1 MSSFAFPFDAPFLGQ
16 AAEAPRLPRGA
27 WSDLFVE
34 RSHSLRASWDL
45 KSGTRLSSGTR
56 EGFCLRLVDARS
68 QKLDARE
75 GLSFEAILDACGAAP
90 RGATSPA
97 AGVPAPAA
105 ECDEEDAGET
115 SLASF
120 LEAQRDTLLGLG
132 LDESQLSLSVET
144 RSRRACVAAR
154 GRPTRQTRGC
164 RAILSCRLG
173 GTEGLSAGWGAPS
186 LAKLIA
192 AQPAARLGGDLQKRL
207 AERREARDAPE
218 GEFPILLAAGT
229 GGVFFHEACGHSLE
243 ADLVLR
249 GASPFRALLGERVA
263 APFVSAMDD
272 ATQPGL
278 EGSYDYD
285 DEGSPARGI
294 VLIARGV
301 LKAFLADRI
310 TGARLG
316 RGSTGSGRRESYR
329 DTPLPRMSNAFLM
342 AGEDDPEA
350 ILRETT
356 RGILVTRLEG
366 GRMDPATGNFRFRVS
381 AGRLIEAGRPTAPLR
396 PFTLAGNGLAALRA
410 VARVGSDLSFGDGT
424 GSCGKDGQQ
433 LPVAAGLPTVLL
445 DSLAVRPG

>member
-1 MSSFAFPFDAPFLGQ
+1 M
-16 AAEAPRLPRGA
+16 
-27 WSDLFVE
+27 
-34 RSHSLRASWDL
+34 
-45 KSGTRLSSGTR
+45 R
-56 EGFCLRLVDARS
+56 EGFCLRIVDADA

-75 GLSFEAILDACGAAP
+75 GLSREAILDACGRSADTPPSSSIVSPEEGDDTPDETRVSAFLETVRERLLALGVDESRPLSADRDPLAP
-90 RGATSPA
+90 GLGGRPREEPPPEPQRPGGPQLPSGRGPGASLGRMRGAGFRA
-97 AGVPAPAA
+97 AGRLAA
-105 ECDEEDAGET
+105 
-115 SLASF
+115 
-120 LEAQRDTLLGLG
+120 
-132 LDESQLSLSVET
+132 
-144 RSRRACVAAR
+144 
-154 GRPTRQTRGC
+154 C
-164 RAILSCRLG
+164 RASG
-173 GTEGLSAGWGAPS
+173 PGARN
-186 LAKLIA
+186 
-192 AQPAARLGGDLQKRL
+192 QARQW
-207 AERREARDAPE
+207 AEARDAPE
-218 GEFPILLAAGT
+218 GELPIVLAAGT

-249 GASPFRALLGERVA
+249 GDSPFRALLGERVA

-278 EGSYDYD
+278 EGSYDFD
-285 DEGSPARGI
+285 DEGCPARGN

-350 ILRETT
+350 ILRETP
-356 RGILVTRLEG
+356 RGILVSRLEG
-366 GRMDPATGNFRFRVS
+366 GRMDPATGDFRFRAS
-381 AGRLIEAGRPTAPLR
+381 AGRLIEAGKPTAPLR

-433 LPVAAGLPTVLL
+433 LPVAAGLPTILL
-445 DSLAVRPG
+445 ASLAVRPG

>member
-1 MSSFAFPFDAPFLGQ
+1 MSSLAFLFDAQFLGR
-16 AAEAPRLPRGA
+16 AVEAIKLPRGA
-27 WSDLFVE
+27 WSDLFLE
-34 RSHSLRASWDL
+34 RSHTLRASWDL
-45 KSGTRLSSGTR
+45 QGGTRITSGAR
-56 EGFCLRLVDARS
+56 EGFCLRIVDDGSQRLVT
-68 QKLDARE
+68 RE
-75 GLSFEAILDACGAAP
+75 GLSPEAILDACGRTAGTPPDSAAP
-90 RGATSPA
+90 DPGDESDGQGVEGARATTFL
-97 AGVPAPAA
+97 A
-105 ECDEEDAGET
+105 EMRERI
-115 SLASF
+115 LA
-120 LEAQRDTLLGLG
+120 RG
-132 LDESQLSLSVET
+132 LDESMLHLNVEI
-144 RSRRACVAAR
+144 RSRHVCVTAP
-154 GRPTRQTRGC
+154 GRRIRQSRSG

-173 GTEGLSAGWGAPS
+173 AAPEGVSAGLGTPGFAQ
-186 LAKLIA
+186 LVA
-192 AQPAARLGGDLQKRL
+192 AQPGERLGRELLARLAD
-207 AERREARDAPE
+207 RREARQAPE

-249 GASPFRALLGERVA
+249 GDSPFRALLGERVA

-278 EGSYDYD
+278 EGSYDFD
-285 DEGSPARGI
+285 DEGTQARGI

-316 RGSTGSGRRESYR
+316 RGTTGSGRRESYR

-350 ILRETT
+350 ILRETP
-356 RGILVTRLEG
+356 RGILVSRLEG
-366 GRMDPATGNFRFRVS
+366 GRMDPSTGDFRFRAT
-381 AGRLIEAGRPTAPLR
+381 AGRLIEAGRLGAPLL
-396 PFTLAGNGLAALRA
+396 PFTLAGNGPAALRA

-445 DSLAVRPG
+445 ESLAVRPG